1 MTQYIIIAF
10 LSILIVCFAVYTI
23 WLLKRLVVVSE
34 SIMDLN
40 EEVALFS
47 SHLEATY
54 KKPLYYGDE
63 TLKFLMSHTRDLRD
77 LLEDYE
83 DVVYITEP
91 IEEIEVVDDQQEEQI
106 DGPTQ
111 VQEENVF
118 YAGTRRR
125 DS

>member
-10 LSILIVCFAVYTI
+10 LSILIVCFAFYTF

-40 EEVALFS
+40 EQVGLFS

-63 TLKFLMSHTRDLRD
+63 TLKALLDHTRFISGYCNAFVNSYSIIDLPP
-77 LLEDYE
+77 LEQTE
-83 DVVYITEP
+83 DAE
-91 IEEIEVVDDQQEEQI
+91 EEQ
-106 DGPTQ
+106 
-111 VQEENVF
+111 E
-118 YAGTRRR
+118 
-125 DS
+125 

>member
-40 EEVALFS
+40 EEVTLFS

-63 TLKFLMSHTRDLRD
+63 TLKALLDHTKYVSDYCNAFVASYSIIDLPQPEQV
-77 LLEDYE
+77 EDAE
-83 DVVYITEP
+83 
-91 IEEIEVVDDQQEEQI
+91 EEQ
-106 DGPTQ
+106 
-111 VQEENVF
+111 E
-118 YAGTRRR
+118 
-125 DS
+125 